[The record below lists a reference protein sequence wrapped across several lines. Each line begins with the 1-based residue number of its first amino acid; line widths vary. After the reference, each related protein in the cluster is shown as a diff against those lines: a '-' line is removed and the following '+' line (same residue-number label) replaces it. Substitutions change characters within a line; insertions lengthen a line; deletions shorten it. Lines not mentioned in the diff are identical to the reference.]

1 MMFLSTVLYL
11 SSHSIQPLKTVDQLL
26 AQLHGSGYHFS
37 LVIVVSRKHTLS
49 KELQLG
55 QDGIIYT
62 VEDTLSISEGLNEG
76 LKFVNQSKIHSDY
89 VCLFYDDF
97 KLSADYFNALLDGIN
112 GDIDNVLIVPNYLNR
127 NLYLSNFSL
136 NGVVLRYPFFQLMLG
151 RLCEEYISWEDYPYY
166 YALARRYKVIKS
178 EAIFT
183 KIDTPFEAKNHL
195 IKIGQGYKEK
205 KYSYISVFKIILKFL
220 RRLDFYTSIF
230 IFLGYVKG
238 AKYKYPS
245 KILRKTT
252 PLKLRELFN
261 LFSSH

>member
-1 MMFLSTVLYL
+1 MFLSAVLYL
-11 SSHSIQPLKTVDQLL
+11 SSQSIQPLKTVDQLK
-26 AQLHGSGYHFS
+26 AQLHASGYHFS
-37 LVIVVSRKHTLS
+37 LVIVLSKKHNLT

-55 QDGIIYT
+55 QFGIIYT

-97 KLSADYFNALLDGIN
+97 KLSEGYFNALLEGIN
-112 GDIDNVLIVPNYLNR
+112 GDIDNVLIVPNYLKR
-127 NLYLSNFSL
+127 NIDLPDFSL

-178 EAIFT
+178 EASFT
-183 KIDTPFEAKNHL
+183 RLDTRFDLKNQL

-205 KYSYISVFKIILKFL
+205 KYSYILVFKTLLKSLSRF
-220 RRLDFYTSIF
+220 DFYSLIF
-230 IFLGYVKG
+230 IFLGYLKG

-252 PLKLRELFN
+252 PSKLRELSH
-261 LFSSH
+261 LLSSR